1 MVIYKPL
8 RITCTCHV
16 RALAQSELDV
26 RASGTAIR
34 LRPHGGIE
42 FHVTAAMGPRKKR
55 NRNQDHGQQNGGR
68 KKGFARTL
76 TMLISN
82 LTESVFRPTLS
93 NTSGSAT
100 SPVGGGDTCCCCC
113 CRGVAAT
120 KSGGIGGRVL
130 VLAGEFERRPGDSSS
145 GCSVAET
152 SSG

>member
-8 RITCTCHV
+8 RITCTCRV

-26 RASGTAIR
+26 RASGTAIH
-34 LRPHGGIE
+34 LRPHGGIG
-42 FHVTAAMGPRKKR
+42 FHVTAAMGPRKPKSEIR
-55 NRNQDHGQQNGGR
+55 TRDNKGR
-68 KKGFARTL
+68 KEENLTL

-113 CRGVAAT
+113 CRGVAAA

-130 VLAGEFERRPGDSSS
+130 VLAGEFERRPGESSS